1 MNTAI
6 YLIVHSVHQDAI
18 SKVLENVPEP
28 IVIADKIENISPSTI
43 TPEYEATEM
52 LCVGRYVAVYGELR
66 PDRMYRVVIVQ
77 SVNTQLLDIFDV
89 DTLRHFA
96 SRHVAD
102 CGYGI
107 YVYKFATLTA
117 AKIFA
122 RRLQELEKQI
132 EDALQ
137 SEDVSRVEELDL
149 EVSEL
154 LNRYCVYRRVRY
166 ADNVEE
172 DSKLTE
178 DEVKMLGIDELVRR
192 FEEAEEY

>member
-6 YLIVHSVHQDAI
+6 YLIVRSVHQDAI
-18 SKVLENVPEP
+18 STAIENVPEP
-28 IVIADKIENISPSTI
+28 LITANRIENITASTI
-43 TPEYEATEM
+43 TPEYETTEV
-52 LCVGRYVAVYGELR
+52 LRIGKYVAVYGELR
-66 PDRMYRVVIVQ
+66 ADKMYRVVIVQ
-77 SVNTQLLDIFDV
+77 SINAQLLDIFDV
-89 DTLRHFA
+89 ETLRHFA

-117 AKIFA
+117 AKMFA

-132 EDALQ
+132 EAALQ
-137 SEDVSRVEELDL
+137 SEDASRAEELDL
-149 EVSEL
+149 EVLEL
-154 LNRYCVYRRVRY
+154 LNKYCVYKRVRY

-178 DEVKMLGIDELVRR
+178 DEVKMLGIDKLVRR